1 MAVPQLT
8 ISQVAQQVGLQA
20 SAIRYYERIGLLPPP
35 QRISGQ
41 RRYDETVLHRLA
53 LIQWARQ
60 LDFTLEEIRQL
71 FFGFRKVSRASER
84 WQALSRQKLKELDV
98 LMERIMTVRHLLNK
112 MMQDCRCETLE
123 QCGQGIFLSTRQ
135 NRMVRSASASY
146 RPSK

>member
-1 MAVPQLT
+1 VAVPQLT
-8 ISQVAQQVGLQA
+8 ISQVAQQIGLQA
-20 SAIRYYERIGLLPPP
+20 SAIRYYERIGLLPPA

-71 FFGFRKVSRASER
+71 FFGFRNVSRASER

-112 MMQDCRCETLE
+112 MTQDCRCETLE

-135 NRMVRSASASY
+135 NSMMRSASASY
-146 RPSK
+146 RPRK